1 MGVQATSR
9 LRDSR
14 LVVTEL
20 PDPTLQG
27 KFPAEEMQ
35 IMAHLA
41 RECLQWDPEARPT
54 MTEVVHILATIAP
67 LRQGAK
73 RRNLPIAAA
82 FNLTVSSSSSLPAT
96 YISCKRHACLLPWH
110 AMARVHAA
118 GVRSSDVAFNSAAV
132 AARREV

>member
-82 FNLTVSSSSSLPAT
+82 FNLTVSSSSSLPGSPPRTSLASAT
-96 YISCKRHACLLPWH
+96 HACCHGMLWRACTPQ
-110 AMARVHAA
+110 
-118 GVRSSDVAFNSAAV
+118 AF
-132 AARREV
+132 

>member
-1 MGVQATSR
+1 MLLPRFGSVHNRQKLIHGHGLVVQATSR
-9 LRDSR
+9 LRDSG

-67 LRQGAK
+67 LQHGAK
-73 RRNLPIAAA
+73 RRNLPIATA
-82 FNLTVSSSSSLPAT
+82 FNLTVSSSSSQSRT
-96 YISCKRHACLLPWH
+96 YVHLLQKAP
-110 AMARVHAA
+110 RVHAE
-118 GVRSSDVAFNSAAV
+118 F
-132 AARREV
+132 

>member
-1 MGVQATSR
+1 MGVQAMSR

-67 LRQGAK
+67 LQQGAK

-82 FNLTVSSSSSLPAT
+82 FNLTVSCFSHPS
-96 YISCKRHACLLPWH
+96 HVHLLQ
-110 AMARVHAA
+110 
-118 GVRSSDVAFNSAAV
+118 AF
-132 AARREV
+132 

>member
-67 LRQGAK
+67 LQQGAK

-82 FNLTVSSSSSLPAT
+82 FNLTVRL
-96 YISCKRHACLLPWH
+96 LLPSQPRTSLASATHGCCHGMPWR
-110 AMARVHAA
+110 AR
-118 GVRSSDVAFNSAAV
+118 
-132 AARREV
+132 ARRRRSEF